1 MIKVKFSKMI
11 VAILLVA
18 EIAIVVWFG
27 SSKISKVAEN
37 VMQEVAS
44 VKGQDKIN
52 AEGSVDTISTENW
65 DLNRVHIEYDSEGV
79 PVPVPN
85 GYVGSS
91 IETVLDDEGN
101 VVVEGEN
108 TVNTGFVIYE
118 GTEEV
123 TTANKSTAQTTRNQ
137 WVWVPIYD
145 VSEIYGVDSNGMMHG
160 KLYNYDSE
168 GRKNENWSEDSNGV
182 MKIKDSSG
190 NREPDIVISYDYDAY
205 LPNYISDEE
214 RDELYD
220 ELAEMFKNNIKS
232 IKKYGGFYI
241 GRYETGGLN
250 AQAKVVKGETNISSQ
265 TWYTMYKKSKTLKGT
280 NENVTTNMIWGSMW
294 DATLEWLVDSGN
306 KTYSE
311 VGSDSTSW
319 GNYYTS
325 TVSGSGSK
333 RPTGYSEIW
342 KANNIY
348 DLAGNVWER
357 TLEAYSIDY
366 RRYRGGNYDYEG
378 SGYPADYRSSGD
390 PVKSSTYYGSRS
402 ALFVVQDTDSD
413 TQ

>member
-44 VKGQDKIN
+44 VKGQDKMS
-52 AEGSVDTISTENW
+52 AEGSMDTISTENW

-91 IETVLDDEGN
+91 IATEFDDEGN

-145 VSEIYGVDSNGMMHG
+145 VSEIYGVDSDGMMHG

-168 GRKNENWSEDSNGV
+168 GRTNLNWSEDSNGV
-182 MKIKDSSG
+182 MKITSSSG
-190 NREPDIVISYDYDAY
+190 NREPDIVSSYDYDSY

-250 AQAKVVKGETNISSQ
+250 AQAKVVKGETNISYQ
-265 TWYTMYKKSKTLKGT
+265 TWYTMYKKSKTLKGI
-280 NENVTTNMIWGSMW
+280 NENVTTNMIWGCMW

-311 VGSDSTSW
+311 VGSDSSSW
-319 GNYYTS
+319 GNYSDS
-325 TVSGSGSK
+325 TVSGHGSK
-333 RPTGYSEIW
+333 SPTGYSEIW

-348 DLAGNVWER
+348 DLAGNVWDV
-357 TLEAYSIDY
+357 TLEAYSSNN
-366 RRYRGGNYDYEG
+366 RRGRGSYYYY
-378 SGYPADYRSSGD
+378 SG
-390 PVKSSTYYGSRS
+390 STYPVAYSTSIIPYNSSSSYGSRS
-402 ALFVVQDTDSD
+402 ALFIALDTDSD
-413 TQ
+413 SQ